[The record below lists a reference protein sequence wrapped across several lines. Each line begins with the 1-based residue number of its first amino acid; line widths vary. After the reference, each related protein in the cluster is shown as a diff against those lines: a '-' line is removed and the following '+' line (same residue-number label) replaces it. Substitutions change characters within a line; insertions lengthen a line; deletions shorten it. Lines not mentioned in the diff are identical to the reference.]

1 MNCPYC
7 NRDIYGMTGLQELQ
21 KFQKHLRK
29 CKKYR
34 LVTERGG
41 DGRKVT
47 KEVDKPTDMMTAL
60 EIRAG
65 SGQ

>member
-7 NRDIYGMTGLQELQ
+7 NKEIFGMTGLQELQ

-29 CKKYR
+29 CRKNPAIQTAVNEDGDIKKIAPR
-34 LVTERGG
+34 PGMLE
-41 DGRKVT
+41 
-47 KEVDKPTDMMTAL
+47 AL
-60 EIRAG
+60 EIRAE

>member
-7 NRDIYGMTGLQELQ
+7 GKEIYAVTGLQEIQ

-29 CKKYR
+29 CKKVSDSDR
-34 LVTERGG
+34 LAT
-41 DGRKVT
+41 
-47 KEVDKPTDMMTAL
+47 TDMTAAL
-60 EIRAG
+60 NARAN